1 MLAGIA
7 LLLVSLAWIGLL
19 FANYDAQNRS
29 VAIPATTAKLQL
41 RIEKDSPERSPN
53 EHSER
58 EHDRDDD
65 D

>member
-19 FANYDAQNRS
+19 FANYDAQNRR
-29 VAIPATTAKLQL
+29 VAIPATTATLQL
-41 RIEKDSPERSPN
+41 RIEKEAPEQDRQGRP
-53 EHSER
+53 ER

>member
-1 MLAGIA
+1 MRAGIA
-7 LLLVSLAWIGLL
+7 LLLASLVWIGLL

-41 RIEKDSPERSPN
+41 RIEKDSPERGPN

-65 D
+65 

>member
-7 LLLVSLAWIGLL
+7 ILLISLASIGLL
-19 FANYDAQNRS
+19 FANYDARNRS

-41 RIEKDSPERSPN
+41 RIEKDSPERGPN

-58 EHDRDDD
+58 EHEEDRDD
-65 D
+65 